1 MIKYFKPFVFIL
13 CLLPLG
19 IIILDIYYNNLG
31 AEPVKKIM
39 NHFGEWTLIFICLTL
54 TMSPLKRIT
63 NLGFWIKF
71 RRMLGLF
78 VFFYAT
84 IHLLTYVGLD
94 YRFDWDPIIND
105 VLKKKYIFIGFSA
118 WLLLIP
124 LAITSSQK
132 MIKILGR
139 NWKNLHRLVY
149 VIAIFGSLHYIWL
162 SKTIFFKPFVFIICL
177 WPLGTIILDIYYND
191 LGAEPVKKI
200 MNHFGEWTLI
210 FICLTLS
217 MSPLKRI
224 TNLSFW
230 IKFRRMLGLFVFF
243 YATIHLLTYVGL
255 DYRFDW
261 EPIINDVL
269 KKKYVFIG
277 FSAWLLL
284 IPLAATS
291 SQKMIRILKHN
302 WKNLHRLVYV
312 IAIFGSLHYIWLS
325 KTIFFKPLIY
335 TLIIVVLLALRI
347 KIKKRDVNYG

>member
-1 MIKYFKPFVFIL
+1 LIKY
-13 CLLPLG
+13 
-19 IIILDIYYNNLG
+19 
-31 AEPVKKIM
+31 
-39 NHFGEWTLIFICLTL
+39 
-54 TMSPLKRIT
+54 
-63 NLGFWIKF
+63 
-71 RRMLGLF
+71 
-78 VFFYAT
+78 
-84 IHLLTYVGLD
+84 
-94 YRFDWDPIIND
+94 
-105 VLKKKYIFIGFSA
+105 
-118 WLLLIP
+118 
-124 LAITSSQK
+124 
-132 MIKILGR
+132 
-139 NWKNLHRLVY
+139 
-149 VIAIFGSLHYIWL
+149 
-162 SKTIFFKPFVFIICL
+162 FKPFVFIICL

-210 FICLTLS
+210 FICLTLA

-243 YATIHLLTYVGL
+243 YASIHLLTYVGL

-269 KKKYVFIG
+269 KKKYIFIG

-284 IPLAATS
+284 IPLAITS
-291 SQKMIRILKHN
+291 SQKMIKLLGRN

-347 KIKKRDVNYG
+347 KIKKRDFNYG

>member
-1 MIKYFKPFVFIL
+1 MIKYSKTFIFFL
-13 CLLPLG
+13 CLWPLG
-19 IIILDIYYNNLG
+19 IIISDIYYN
-31 AEPVKKIM
+31 A
-39 NHFGEWTLIFICLTL
+39 
-54 TMSPLKRIT
+54 
-63 NLGFWIKF
+63 
-71 RRMLGLF
+71 
-78 VFFYAT
+78 
-84 IHLLTYVGLD
+84 
-94 YRFDWDPIIND
+94 
-105 VLKKKYIFIGFSA
+105 
-118 WLLLIP
+118 
-124 LAITSSQK
+124 
-132 MIKILGR
+132 
-139 NWKNLHRLVY
+139 
-149 VIAIFGSLHYIWL
+149 
-162 SKTIFFKPFVFIICL
+162 
-177 WPLGTIILDIYYND
+177 

-269 KKKYVFIG
+269 KKKYIFIG

-291 SQKMIRILKHN
+291 SQKMIRILKHY

-335 TLIIVVLLALRI
+335 TAIIVVLLTLRI
-347 KIKKRDVNYG
+347 KIKKRDINYG